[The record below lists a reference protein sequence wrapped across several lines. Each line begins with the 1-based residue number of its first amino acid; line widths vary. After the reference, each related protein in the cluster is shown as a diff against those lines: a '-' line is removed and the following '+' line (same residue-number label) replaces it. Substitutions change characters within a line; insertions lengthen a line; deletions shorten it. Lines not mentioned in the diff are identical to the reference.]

1 MIYLLKVG
9 YTWLLPPAIFVLLLL
24 WLAWRLHKKNAR
36 LAGRACL
43 LALLLYAASIRPAAE
58 MLLRPLEY
66 AYPLP
71 LSASGD
77 VIVVLGGGS
86 LADVP
91 LPQGWSGQ
99 VTDGPAQRLLGAYV
113 LQRRSGLPV
122 IASGGEVFR
131 GNGAEAQIMRD
142 VLVSLGMAPDKVVAE
157 AKSLNTQQNAEFT
170 ASLLRQYDWQRPVLV
185 TSAFHMRRAVEEFK
199 RAGVAVTP
207 YPVGYS
213 VLRSKY
219 WNVLSWVPSAD
230 GLYGTSLALKE
241 YLGLAALKLR

>member
-1 MIYLLKVG
+1 MIYLLKFF
-9 YTWLLPPAIFVLLLL
+9 YSWLLPPAIFVLLLL
-24 WLAWRLHKKNAR
+24 GLGWRLRKKNAR
-36 LAGRACL
+36 LAGWACL
-43 LALLLYAASIRPAAE
+43 VALLLYAASIRPVSE

-66 AYPLP
+66 AYPMP
-71 LSASGD
+71 QSVSGD

-113 LQRRSGLPV
+113 LHRRSGLPV
-122 IASGGEVFR
+122 IVSGGEVFR

-142 VLVSLGMAPDKVVAE
+142 VLVSLGMTPLQVVAE
-157 AKSLNTQQNAEFT
+157 AKSLNTQQNAAYT
-170 ASLLRQYDWQRPVLV
+170 AEILRQKGWQRPLLV
-185 TSAFHMRRAVEEFK
+185 TSAFHMRRAVEEFR

-207 YPVGYS
+207 YPAGYN
-213 VLRSKY
+213 VMHGNY

-230 GLYGTSLALKE
+230 ALCGNSLALKE
-241 YLGLAALKLR
+241 YLGLAALWLR